1 MQLCLETIT
10 QNLTKSLWLDELIR
24 PQVSL
29 SQIKN
34 IDSRFKATSRWLLKP
49 KAMDNKIQLL
59 KIICTI
65 NTNKINEKDYTLDDQ
80 VNHSQ

>member
-1 MQLCLETIT
+1 M
-10 QNLTKSLWLDELIR
+10 
-24 PQVSL
+24 
-29 SQIKN
+29 
-34 IDSRFKATSRWLLKP
+34 WLLKP

-80 VNHSQ
+80 VNQSQ

>member
-1 MQLCLETIT
+1 MQLCLKTIA
-10 QNLTKSLWLDELIR
+10 QNLTQSPWLDELIG
-24 PQVSL
+24 PQVNL

-34 IDSRFKATSRWLLKP
+34 INSRFEATSMWLLKP

-80 VNHSQ
+80 VTHSQ